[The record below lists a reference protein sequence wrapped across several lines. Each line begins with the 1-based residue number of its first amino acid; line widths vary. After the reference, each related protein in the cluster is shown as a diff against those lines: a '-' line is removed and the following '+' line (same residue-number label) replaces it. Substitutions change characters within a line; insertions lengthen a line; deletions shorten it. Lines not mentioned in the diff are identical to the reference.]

1 MFSVVKVT
9 ARDDEAGRTDV
20 YDGVLPV
27 QRARDHVKDGQAD
40 GGDDGGPGL
49 ALSAPHLGQ
58 LGKE

>member
-1 MFSVVKVT
+1 MT
-9 ARDDEAGRTDV
+9 ATDDEGGRTDV

-27 QRARDHVKDGQAD
+27 QRARDHVKDGEAD

-58 LGKE
+58 LGKQ